1 MKIVKGTF
9 APTYSGVWSQF
20 SSASFKLHKFWFH
33 VNDMNCC
40 ARGTMHKYMLV
51 KPTILESWHV
61 QKGTNLTQDEIK
73 PLDEASFIFN
83 EQSLF
88 ICLKKPI

>member
-9 APTYSGVWSQF
+9 APPYSGVWCQF
-20 SSASFKLHKFWFH
+20 SSASLNFHKFWFH
-33 VNDMNCC
+33 VNDINCC

-51 KPTILESWHV
+51 KPTILEIWQM

-73 PLDEASFIFN
+73 PLEEASCISN
-83 EQSLF
+83 EQ
-88 ICLKKPI
+88 